1 MSRNDSK
8 VWRVRAAQMRAL
20 VDKAEGRISKELLLR
35 IAEDYELFAQSI
47 EQRPDRFL
55 PSPDLVPAEV
65 RQYGHRIKSLG
76 AAPSVIPDADVG
88 QVPDFLRQRRTPAD
102 EPSDEDGR

>member
-1 MSRNDSK
+1 MSRDDSK
-8 VWRVRAAQMRAL
+8 VWRARAAQMRAL

-35 IAEDYELFAQSI
+35 IAEDYELFARSI

-65 RQYGHRIKSLG
+65 RQYGHRIKSPG
-76 AAPSVIPDADVG
+76 AAPSVVPDADVR
-88 QVPDFLRQRRTPAD
+88 PIPEFLRNRSKTED
-102 EPSDEDGR
+102 EPF

>member
-1 MSRNDSK
+1 MSIDESK
-8 VWRVRAAQMRAL
+8 VWRARAAQMRAL
-20 VDKAEGRISKELLLR
+20 VDKAQGRISKELLLR
-35 IAEDYELFAQSI
+35 IAEDYEQFAQSI

-76 AAPSVIPDADVG
+76 AAPSVIPDDDIR
-88 QVPDFLRQRRTPAD
+88 QIPDFLRQPRAPAD
-102 EPSDEDGR
+102 EPSDDGR

>member
-1 MSRNDSK
+1 MSLDDSK

-20 VDKAEGRISKELLLR
+20 VDTAQGRISKELLLR

-65 RQYGHRIKSLG
+65 KQYGQRVKPLV
-76 AAPSVIPDADVG
+76 AAPSVAPDGDLPEIP
-88 QVPDFLRQRRTPAD
+88 QFLRRRNTSAG
-102 EPSDEDGR
+102 EPSDDHDR